1 MIYGPEEKN
10 TDWGEDKVNIHPKEI
25 CLRVDICS
33 VVFFSIQEC
42 DYNTIIVGL
51 VSFELYWAQGLKDKE
66 EEKRRE
72 KKEWVSTGSLYW
84 RQWLIIYAWVTHWL
98 NKNL

>member
-1 MIYGPEEKN
+1 MIYGLEEKN
-10 TDWGEDKVNIHPKEI
+10 TDWGEDKVNSHLKEI

-33 VVFFSIQEC
+33 VVFFSIQKC

-51 VSFELYWAQGLKDKE
+51 VSFGLYWAQGLKDKE
-66 EEKRRE
+66 EGRMSFHSFSILKA
-72 KKEWVSTGSLYW
+72 VVNNICLSYP
-84 RQWLIIYAWVTHWL
+84 HWL